1 MAYGSTNIIARM
13 KGATET
19 KAGRSGI
26 VPPPPAGAI
35 MKFLRG
41 DGVWGNDD
49 TKIDK
54 SDIVQN
60 ATTSA
65 TNKIVSAAVAK
76 NLQDQITKQNTNMEY
91 HVGDTINLWFMSAG
105 YLTGGGTSI
114 YISIPLAKP
123 LASNVTKGIV
133 TMEKIEI
140 RQGGG
145 YLTESVSGLTFD
157 FLKNTK
163 DFCRLRITS
172 PNAFTAL
179 NNEVVGVFVSGK
191 IVLS

>member
-1 MAYGSTNIIARM
+1 
-13 KGATET
+13 
-19 KAGRSGI
+19 
-26 VPPPPAGAI
+26 
-35 MKFLRG
+35 
-41 DGVWGNDD
+41 
-49 TKIDK
+49 
-54 SDIVQN
+54 
-60 ATTSA
+60 
-65 TNKIVSAAVAK
+65 
-76 NLQDQITKQNTNMEY
+76 MEY